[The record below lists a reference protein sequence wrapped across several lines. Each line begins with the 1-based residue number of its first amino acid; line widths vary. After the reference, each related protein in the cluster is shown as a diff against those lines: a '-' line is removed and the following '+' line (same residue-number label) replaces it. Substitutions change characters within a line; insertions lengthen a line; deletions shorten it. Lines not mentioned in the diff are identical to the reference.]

1 MYSSIEIRFPATPTL
16 DTTVQPTQ
24 TTEAVGQLPIKCN
37 FDNGLQRCGLNIDDA
52 KNAMVAWRLKTGA
65 ELFRNVAVINGDNTT
80 GMGRSINTYIFNI
93 VYIT

>member
-1 MYSSIEIRFPATPTL
+1 MYSSIEIRFTATPTL
-16 DTTVQPTQ
+16 GTTVQPTQ
-24 TTEAVGQLPIKCN
+24 TTEEVGQLPIKCN

-80 GMGRSINTYIFNI
+80 GMGRSIYTYIFNI

>member
-1 MYSSIEIRFPATPTL
+1 MYSSIEIRFTATPTL
-16 DTTVQPTQ
+16 GTTVQPTQ
-24 TTEAVGQLPIKCN
+24 TTEAVWQLPIKCN

-80 GMGRSINTYIFNI
+80 GMGRSIYTYIFNI